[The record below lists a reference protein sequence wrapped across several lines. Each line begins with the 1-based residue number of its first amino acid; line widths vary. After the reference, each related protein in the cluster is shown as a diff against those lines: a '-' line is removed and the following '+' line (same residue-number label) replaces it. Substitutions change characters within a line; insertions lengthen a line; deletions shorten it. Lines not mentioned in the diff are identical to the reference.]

1 MRTLAAVVLVLM
13 SPALAR
19 AQQASE
25 RPAEEKEWVAPPL
38 VETPTDE
45 SAGKKEQPPPP
56 PPAPARAPPG
66 TVAQPQAP
74 PQTPGPEVGLMV
86 SEALFGMLT
95 ASGTTLLAYY
105 LFLKS
110 VLHGGLSFP
119 GADPQTVSTV
129 STVLVLLAFS
139 GVPLATAQT
148 QVGIANGS
156 HYYSSEG
163 WPAALSGLGAEAAV
177 LGLYFLVRGSLVDE
191 GEAVLLIGTCAA
203 VPLVQMAVINLTK
216 TPRWQLPGGG
226 FRGGSVFMLD
236 ERGRVRLG
244 VPLPLPALLPGA
256 RGPTVGA
263 QLSLLGGRF

>member
-1 MRTLAAVVLVLM
+1 MRTLAAFVLVLM

-25 RPAEEKEWVAPPL
+25 PPAEEKEWVAPPL
-38 VETPTDE
+38 VETPPDE
-45 SAGKKEQPPPP
+45 SAAKKEQPPPP

-66 TVAQPQAP
+66 TVAQPQTP
-74 PQTPGPEVGLMV
+74 PQTPGPEVGLMI

-95 ASGTTLLAYY
+95 AAGTSLLAYY
-105 LFLKS
+105 LFLKN
-110 VLHGGLSFP
+110 LQGGGLPVGGTDSQTI
-119 GADPQTVSTV
+119 AD
-129 STVLVLLAFS
+129 VLLMVVFG
-139 GVPLATAQT
+139 GVPLAVAQT
-148 QVGIANGS
+148 EVGIANGS

-163 WPAALSGLGAEAAV
+163 WSAALSGLGAEAAV
-177 LGLYFLVRGSLVDE
+177 LGLYFLVRDSLADR
-191 GEAVLLIGTCAA
+191 GEAVLLIGSCAG
-203 VPLVQMAVINLTK
+203 VPLVQMALINLTK

-226 FRGGSVFMLD
+226 FRGRSVFMLD

-256 RGPTVGA
+256 RGPTLGA